1 MYFKK
6 SSRTLH
12 TDGTSKSGTYGTY
25 GVVTEQGQTPTA
37 SVWKVS
43 SGDAET
49 QLGVPY
55 YNFSEIKESLQKSEE
70 NVSNKIISKINM
82 LCFCQ
87 Q

>member
-6 SSRTLH
+6 SCRTLH
-12 TDGTSKSGTYGTY
+12 TDGTSKSHTYGTY
-25 GVVTEQGQTPTA
+25 GVVTKQGQNPTA
-37 SVWKVS
+37 GVWKVS

-49 QLGVPY
+49 QLGFTY
-55 YNFSEIKESLQKSEE
+55 YNFSEIVESLQKSEE
-70 NVSNKIISKINM
+70 NVSNKTISKINM